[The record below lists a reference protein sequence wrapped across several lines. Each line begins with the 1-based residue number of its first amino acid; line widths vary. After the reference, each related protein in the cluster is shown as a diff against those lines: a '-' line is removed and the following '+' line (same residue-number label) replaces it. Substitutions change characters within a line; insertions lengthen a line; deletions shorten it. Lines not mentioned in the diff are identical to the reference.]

1 MREASPTEQ
10 FPRNVSA
17 TAMLPRF
24 AVGRIDVAL
33 NALWV
38 PCESQLDGSG
48 VCAGNVRVVRVDEY
62 ALGF

>member
-1 MREASPTEQ
+1 MSEASPSEQ
-10 FPRNVSA
+10 FPCNVSA

-33 NALWV
+33 NAIRV
-38 PCESQLDGSG
+38 SCEAELDGSG
-48 VCAGNVRVVRVDEY
+48 VCAGKVRVVRVDEY